1 MKFDIDNQTPIL
13 THYGITE
20 QTIIWAE
27 ELSELTKAASKCH
40 RDPSTGNCLDMA
52 EEIADVLICIKQMM
66 QAYGLTANH
75 VQEIIDEKCERQ
87 RKRMEE
93 EQWSAG

>member
-40 RDPSTGNCLDMA
+40 RDPSGERVADMA
-52 EEIADVLICIKQMM
+52 EEIADVLICIRQMM
-66 QAYGLTANH
+66 QGYGISQSL
-75 VQEIIDEKCERQ
+75 VQGIISEKCERQ
-87 RKRMEE
+87 RRMEE
-93 EQWSAG
+93 DDDD

>member
-1 MKFDIDNQTPIL
+1 
-13 THYGITE
+13 
-20 QTIIWAE
+20 
-27 ELSELTKAASKCH
+27 
-40 RDPSTGNCLDMA
+40 MA